1 MTFDDVELE
10 LSRRTGVG
18 LKYAYGRVALA
29 ALTLEPRADR
39 CQALLR
45 L

>member
-18 LKYAYGRVALA
+18 LKYAYGRSGFSSAGFRA
-29 ALTLEPRADR
+29 ARR
-39 CQALLR
+39 QVFKR
-45 L
+45 Y